1 MDTLNLYWWSDMA
14 SEVGGSWNRGAAEK
28 EKAEMGKMDLSRK
41 EKRRFGKRKTAA
53 L

>member
-14 SEVGGSWNRGAAEK
+14 SEVGKLEPRGCGE
-28 EKAEMGKMDLSRK
+28 EKAEM
-41 EKRRFGKRKTAA
+41 EKWICHVRRREGFGKRKTAA